1 MKKHLCLW
9 LVTALLL
16 SGCGRLV
23 YITPEPMV
31 HITYRAVDGEPLTP
45 AELKRCAAIMDYRLT
60 AIAIPDYKISPDPAT
75 GTLLVDVPAP
85 HYSGNLMTRADDWG
99 MTGELSICID
109 EDGGD
114 PPIPPEG
121 VVLDNRHIASAEAV
135 RSFDDWVVDLTL
147 TEEGTATLSDV
158 TQQLTPVH
166 GTLPVWMDWQVI
178 STARIEA
185 PLTDGKLRINAFS
198 YAESAE
204 LFAAQINGGILPR
217 AITASVDFSDVEE

>member
-1 MKKHLCLW
+1 MKKYLCLW

-75 GTLLVDVPAP
+75 GTLLVDVPRSRYP
-85 HYSGNLMTRADDWG
+85 GNLTKIAHHWCSQ
-99 MTGELSICID
+99 GELFICID

-114 PPIPPEG
+114 PPLPPEG
-121 VVLDNRHIASAEAV
+121 VMLDNSHVVSAEAV
-135 RSFDDWVVDLTL
+135 SVNGDFAVRLIFTADGAEILSNTTKRLTAL
-147 TEEGTATLSDV
+147 
-158 TQQLTPVH
+158 H
-166 GTLPVWMDWQVI
+166 GTLPIWMDWQIV
-178 STARIEA
+178 STAQVMQPI
-185 PLTDGKLRINAFS
+185 TDGEALVTGFAS
-198 YAESAE
+198 YESAA
-204 LFAAQINGGILPR
+204 LFAAKINGGILPC
-217 AITASVDFSDVEE
+217 AITASVDFSDLEE